1 MSKPNILYIMT
12 DQQRFDTIAAL
23 GNSDIYT
30 PNIDRLVRRG
40 VAMTNAY
47 SPTPVCVPARYII
60 RTGCLPPKTGSWCNG
75 HPKGAPGQG
84 ETVTDRCG
92 PYLAQT
98 MKARGYR
105 TFGVGK
111 FHSVPHHADLGYE
124 DHIHAEELAEHQG
137 AEADPYFKDIY
148 DNYPEYRHIEQPHGE
163 RTEMY
168 YMPQLNPL
176 PAELNQEGWV
186 TDRALKLIDK
196 DDQRPWF
203 GFVSFI
209 GPHPPLAPPVPFNR
223 IYHPDRMP
231 SPIAG
236 DKAIDNMDEHLP
248 WMDQII
254 WAEDVDDLRAR
265 CCKARY
271 YGELTYI
278 DWCVGRLLD
287 AVEARPDGD
296 NTLIAFFSDHG
307 EHLGDHGHWQKESY
321 FEASAHIPMLISWP
335 AQLPADTR
343 NAELVGLNDLFAIAT
358 GASGDCESRD
368 GMDVLGMLTGDVR
381 PRDHFVGYYG
391 KPDTDAFKIMI
402 RRGEWKYIY
411 FVNGGEAQLF
421 NVAND
426 PHELTQ
432 CIDTHCDVA
441 KELRALAIEACRVD
455 GAQAALDGDDL
466 RAIERSPRPPK
477 RIMQMN
483 YARGVTGF
491 PDHPCDVVDAW
502 VKERGS

>member
-1 MSKPNILYIMT
+1 MEKPNILYIMT

-60 RTGCLPPKTGSWCNG
+60 RTGCHPTKTGSWANG
-75 HPKGAPGQG
+75 IPQGAPHQA
-84 ETVTDRCG
+84 ESVTDRCG

-98 MKARGYR
+98 LKARGYR
-105 TFGVGK
+105 TFGIGK
-111 FHSVPHHADLGYE
+111 FHSVPHREDLGYD
-124 DHIHAEELAEHQG
+124 DHIHAEELADHQG
-137 AEADPYFKDIY
+137 DEADPYFKDIY
-148 DNYPEYRHIEQPHGE
+148 DNHPEYRHIEQPHGE

-168 YMPQLNPL
+168 YMPQTNAL

-196 DDQRPWF
+196 DDDRPWF

-231 SPIAG
+231 SPISG
-236 DKAIDNMDEHLP
+236 DQAIDKMDEYLNR
-248 WMDQII
+248 MDDVI

-307 EHLGDHGHWQKESY
+307 DHLGDHGHWQKESY
-321 FEASAHIPMLISWP
+321 FEASAHIPMLLSWP
-335 AQLPADTR
+335 AKLQADTR
-343 NAELVGLNDLFAIAT
+343 NDALVGLNDLFAIAT
-358 GASGDCESRD
+358 GASGDCEPRD
-368 GMDVLGMLTGDVR
+368 GMDVLAMLAGDA
-381 PRDHFVGYYG
+381 PRREHYVGYYG
-391 KPDTDAFKIMI
+391 IPGTDQFKIMI

-411 FVNGGEAQLF
+411 FANSGEAQLF
-421 NVAND
+421 NVAQD

-432 CIDTHCDVA
+432 RIDTDAEVA
-441 KELRALAIEACRVD
+441 AELRALAIEACRVD

-466 RAIERSPRPPK
+466 LALPRTKLP
-477 RIMQMN
+477 RGRVYQMN
-483 YARGVTGF
+483 AARGATGF
-491 PDHPCDVVDAW
+491 PQNPRDVVDAW
-502 VKERGS
+502 TAERGV